1 MPVPVSVSLLHAC
14 APVCTVVCSRF
25 FAALLPTAYFII
37 YSDWLIFLQDT
48 SVAVFRAS
56 IVWFFTCKAVQRTYH
71 VHTHITQH
79 YTHMPV
85 CLASAIVPVVAL
97 FFRFI

>member
-1 MPVPVSVSLLHAC
+1 MRARLCVLLY
-14 APVCTVVCSRF
+14 VLVF

-71 VHTHITQH
+71 VDCTYTHYTALHTHAG
-79 YTHMPV
+79 V
-85 CLASAIVPVVAL
+85 FS
-97 FFRFI
+97 